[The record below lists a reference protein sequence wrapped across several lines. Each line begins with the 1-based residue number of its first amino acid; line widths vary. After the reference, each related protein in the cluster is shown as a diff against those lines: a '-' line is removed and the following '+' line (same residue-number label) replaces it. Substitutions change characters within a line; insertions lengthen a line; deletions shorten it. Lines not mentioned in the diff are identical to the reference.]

1 MEDAHTLII
10 SQTGG
15 GKTVLAS
22 YLLNNNKF
30 KSSENALK
38 ILITDL
44 SEEIKKDTVPLQYNI
59 SKKNIARNLN
69 NKNFER
75 IKKYTMTANN
85 SNDTDEMSKPFEK
98 RICYVIVDD
107 LNKLIDVKSA
117 NTKKEIEDIKQ
128 TKSNLNFIFT
138 EGRHL
143 GIYCIALIQYYKALP
158 PLIRNNARYHIITFG
173 SNSII
178 ETLWDH
184 VSGYFDS
191 KEELKKFVYTEN
203 IDHTSIIFDTHNA
216 SRDKKDNI
224 MLCCPPPPI

>member
-10 SQTGG
+10 GQTSS
-15 GKTVLAS
+15 GKSILAS
-22 YLLNNNKF
+22 YLLDNNKF
-30 KSSENALK
+30 KSSQNALK

-44 SEEIKKDTVPLQYNI
+44 SNEIKKDKVNLQYNI

-69 NKNFER
+69 NKNFNR
-75 IKKYTMTANN
+75 IKNYVTGSDNTQ
-85 SNDTDEMSKPFEK
+85 EK

-107 LNKLIDVKSA
+107 LNKLIDTKSA
-117 NTKKEIEDIKQ
+117 NNKKEIDDIKQ

-143 GIYCIALIQYYKALP
+143 GIYCIALIQYYRVLP

-178 ETLWDH
+178 ETLWEH
-184 VSGYFDS
+184 VSSYFDS
-191 KEELKKFVYTEN
+191 KEELKKFIYTEN
-203 IDHTSIIFDTHNA
+203 VYHTSIIFDIHNA
-216 SRDKKDNI
+216 SREKNDNI
-224 MLCCPPPPI
+224 MLCCPPAPTS